1 MRIKILAGARARVNL
16 LCGTTALLAS
26 TVLTPCWAASL
37 PNCSDLAAQIFTNP
51 DVVAAT
57 SVLVPASG
65 ADLAYCNVQLQ
76 YSHLAGPAAG
86 YAPGQSQLIQIG
98 IGLPLSAADGG
109 SGGVQ
114 GAWTGRIE
122 DLGRGGTA
130 GSVGS
135 TTAATDLGDVGS
147 STDTGHSATTVGG
160 SGSNFPLNGI
170 VGTFPG
176 GTFTAALNPPND
188 NSFNW
193 GIYAD
198 FAYRS
203 IHAKSVMSK
212 FVTQLY
218 YGRAQD
224 YSYWVGCS
232 EGGREAMSEAMRYP
246 NDHNGL
252 LIGDPVM
259 MYDRLQP
266 MQFWGRSSRT
276 MTSAQKSRLPNRRRC
291 QTRQMPIARTIS
303 AACRTALSR
312 SRAPACSAPISTYAG
327 NLARIST
334 GYPTRRIASR
344 LQRPRT

>member
-1 MRIKILAGARARVNL
+1 MQIKMLAEARTRVNL
-16 LCGTTALLAS
+16 LCATTALLAS
-26 TVLTPCWAASL
+26 TALTPCWAGSP
-37 PNCSDLAAQIFTNP
+37 PNCSDLAAQILTNP

-65 ADLAYCNVQLQ
+65 ANLDYCNVQIQ

-86 YAPGQSQLIQIG
+86 YAPSQSQIIQIG

-122 DLGRGGTA
+122 DLGGGGTA
-130 GSVGS
+130 GNVGS
-135 TTAATDLGDVGS
+135 TTAATNLGNVGS

-198 FAYRS
+198 FAYRG
-203 IHAKSVMSK
+203 IHAQSVMSK
-212 FVTQLY
+212 VVTQLY
-218 YGRAQD
+218 YGMAQN

-232 EGGREAMSEAMRYP
+232 EGGHQGLSEAMRYP
-246 NDHNGL
+246 NDITGSL
-252 LIGDPVM
+252 
-259 MYDRLQP
+259 
-266 MQFWGRSSRT
+266 
-276 MTSAQKSRLPNRRRC
+276 SATQS
-291 QTRQMPIARTIS
+291 
-303 AACRTALSR
+303 
-312 SRAPACSAPISTYAG
+312 
-327 NLARIST
+327 
-334 GYPTRRIASR
+334 
-344 LQRPRT
+344 

>member
-1 MRIKILAGARARVNL
+1 MQIKILGKARTRVNL

-26 TVLTPCWAASL
+26 TALTPCWAVSL
-37 PNCSDLAAQIFTNP
+37 PNCSDLAAQILTNP

-109 SGGVQ
+109 SGGAQ

-122 DLGRGGTA
+122 DLGGGGTA

-135 TTAATDLGDVGS
+135 TTAATDLGYVGS

-160 SGSNFPLNGI
+160 RGSNFPLNGI

-198 FAYRS
+198 FAYRG
-203 IHAKSVMSK
+203 IHAQSVMSK
-212 FVTQLY
+212 FATQLY
-218 YGRAQD
+218 YGMAQN

-232 EGGREAMSEAMRYP
+232 EGGHQAMSEAMRYP

-266 MQFWGRSSRT
+266 MQFWGQVITNHDLGAEIST
-276 MTSAQKSRLPNRRRC
+276 AK
-291 QTRQMPIARTIS
+291 QTAVSNAAMPSARTIS
-303 AACRTALSR
+303 AARRTALSR
-312 SRAPACSAPISTYAG
+312 TRAPACSAPISTYAG
-327 NLARIST
+327 NLARILT
-334 GYPTRRIASR
+334 EYPTRPIA
-344 LQRPRT
+344 